1 MLKKFSI
8 VLLALLPLF
17 VNAQNKS
24 KEIDFTCALTGN
36 IYQGDLTPSILGSSK
51 DLKLGL
57 QGMVRYHLKGE
68 RVYLRGSLNIAS
80 LKGDDAQFDSP
91 EWSKHR
97 NYSFSTSLIDMSA
110 MLEFNL
116 FHDDKKLQP
125 FVAFGFGFAKINPKR
140 DISKIDTSY
149 FSAVSS
155 EQVGLVK
162 EQSINQ
168 PKVLL
173 TIPASVGFRYK
184 LNAQSSL
191 FLEACYKTCIS
202 DYLDGFSLSVR
213 SQKFDAYA
221 VYALGYTFKFKL
233 KEKKKDTETK

>member
-1 MLKKFSI
+1 MMLKKFSI
-8 VLLALLPLF
+8 LLLALLPLF
-17 VNAQNKS
+17 VNAQNQA
-24 KEIDFTCALTGN
+24 KEVDFTCALTGN
-36 IYQGDLTPSILGSSK
+36 VYQGDLTPSVLGSSK

-91 EWSKHR
+91 EWAKHR

-116 FHDDKKLQP
+116 FRDDKKFQP

-140 DISKIDTSY
+140 DISKIDTNY
-149 FSAVSS
+149 FAAVSS

-162 EQSINQ
+162 EQSISQ

-173 TIPASVGFRYK
+173 TIPASLGFRYK

-221 VYALGYTFKFKL
+221 VYALGYTFKLNTKS
-233 KEKKKDTETK
+233 KK